1 MLSPSYRRVAARFAA
16 AKKIPSLRELGL
28 EGLGTGAPV
37 TLYHGT
43 SSIFSEFDIAKS
55 RDELVNEFYG
65 RGIFLTPSKRVAWQ
79 YAQSNRNMGLPVSV
93 IDDISQVNRNA
104 GAFLRALYEQG
115 QDAWEPYWKAHGFWR
130 DDPAPG
136 EGKLD
141 SVGFEKHLG
150 GADGNTLLDISQH
163 IEGTA
168 YRNQAPPDSSQEL
181 MDLFSGGGS
190 TGSPDWLYDHLDTVG
205 LDSTKYRPKVLTVV
219 VRVDNPLVTASKA
232 EARKA
237 PSKGYDS
244 VVYYGSDLVG
254 GEPEVAIYDARKAKI
269 THVEV

>member
-1 MLSPSYRRVAARFAA
+1 MTPSPARVSARFAA
-16 AKKIPSLRELGL
+16 SKRMPSLRELGL

-43 SSIFSEFDIAKS
+43 SAIFSDFSIAKS
-55 RDELVNEFYG
+55 RDELVNKFYG
-65 RGIFLTPSKRVAWQ
+65 RGIFLTPSKKVAWQ
-79 YAQSNRNMGLPVSV
+79 YAYANRNMGLPVSV
-93 IDDISQVNRNA
+93 IDDLSQVNRNA
-104 GAFLRALYEQG
+104 GSFLQALYEQG

-136 EGKLD
+136 EGAFD
-141 SVGFEKHLG
+141 SAGFEKHLG
-150 GADGNTLLDISQH
+150 GADGNTLMDIAAH
-163 IEGTA
+163 IIGSA
-168 YRNQAPPDSSQEL
+168 KKQAPPDASQEL
-181 MDLFSGGGS
+181 MDMFHGGG
-190 TGSPDWLYDHLDTVG
+190 TGSPDWLYDNLDEVG

-219 VRVDNPLVTASKA
+219 VRVDNPLVTASKS

-254 GEPEVAIYDARKAKI
+254 GEAEVAVYDASKAKI

>member
-1 MLSPSYRRVAARFAA
+1 MTPSPARVAARFAA
-16 AKKIPSLRELGL
+16 AKRVPSLRELGV
-28 EGLGTGAPV
+28 EGLDTGAPV

-43 SSIFSEFDIAKS
+43 SATFSEFDIAKS

-65 RGIFLTPSKRVAWQ
+65 RGIFLTPSKKVAWQ
-79 YAQSNRNMGLPVSV
+79 YAHANRNKGLPVSV
-93 IDDISQVNRNA
+93 IDDLSRVNRNA

-115 QDAWEPYWKAHGFWR
+115 HAGFEPYARSHGFWR
-130 DDPAPG
+130 DNPAPG
-136 EGKLD
+136 EGQFD
-141 SVGFEKHLG
+141 SEGFDRHLG
-150 GADGNTLLDISQH
+150 GVDANTLLDIVGH
-163 IEGTA
+163 IIGSA
-168 YRNQAPPDSSQEL
+168 KRQAPPDAAEEVF
-181 MDLFSGGGS
+181 DLFGGGG
-190 TGSPDWLYDHLDTVG
+190 TGSPDWLYDDLDKVG

-219 VRVDNPLVTASKA
+219 VRVSNPLVTASKA

-254 GEPEVAIYDARKAKI
+254 GVPEVAIYDARKAKI

>member
-1 MLSPSYRRVAARFAA
+1 MTPSPARVAARFAA
-16 AKKIPSLRELGL
+16 SKKTPSLTDFGL

-43 SSIFSEFDIAKS
+43 SATFSEFDIAKS

-65 RGIFLTPSKRVAWQ
+65 RGIFLTPSKSVAWK
-79 YAQSNRNMGLPVSV
+79 YAHANRNKGLPVSV
-93 IDDISQVNRNA
+93 IDDLTRVNRNA
-104 GAFLRALYEQG
+104 GAFLRALYEKG

-136 EGKLD
+136 EGHFD
-141 SVGFEKHLG
+141 SEGFDRHLG
-150 GADGNTLLDISQH
+150 GVDGNTLMDIAGH
-163 IEGTA
+163 IIGSVKK
-168 YRNQAPPDSSQEL
+168 QAPPDAAEEIF
-181 MDLFSGGGS
+181 DLFGGGG
-190 TGSPDWLYDHLDTVG
+190 TGSPDWLYDDLDKVG

-219 VRVDNPLVTASKA
+219 VRVSNPLVTASKA

-244 VVYYGSDLVG
+244 VVYYGPDLVG
-254 GEPEVAIYDARKAKI
+254 GEAEVAIYDARKAKI
-269 THVEV
+269 MHVEV

>member
-1 MLSPSYRRVAARFAA
+1 MTPSPARVSARFAA

-28 EGLGTGAPV
+28 ERLATGASV

-43 SSIFSEFDIAKS
+43 SAAFSEFDIAKS

-65 RGIFLTPSKRVAWQ
+65 RGIFLTPSKSVAWK
-79 YAQSNRNMGLPVSV
+79 YANANRNMGLPVSV
-93 IDDISQVNRNA
+93 IDDLSQVNRNA
-104 GAFLRALYEQG
+104 GSFLRALYEKG
-115 QDAWEPYWKAHGFWR
+115 HAGFEPYARAHGFWR

-136 EGKLD
+136 EGMFD
-141 SVGFEKHLG
+141 SGGFDRHLG
-150 GADGNTLLDISQH
+150 GVDANTLIDIAAH
-163 IEGTA
+163 IIGSA
-168 YRNQAPPDSSQEL
+168 KKQAPPDASQEL
-181 MDLFSGGGS
+181 MDLFHGSGG
-190 TGSPDWLYDHLDTVG
+190 TGSPDWLYDNLDEVG

-254 GEPEVAIYDARKAKI
+254 GEAEVAIYDASKAKI

>member
-1 MLSPSYRRVAARFAA
+1 MNPSPSRVAARFAA
-16 AKKIPSLRELGL
+16 AKKPLDLSHYGL
-28 EGLGTGAPV
+28 EGMTTGSPV

-43 SSIFSEFDIAKS
+43 SAAFSEFDISKS

-65 RGIFLTPSKRVAWQ
+65 RGIFLTPSKKVAWQ
-79 YAQSNRNMGLPVSV
+79 YAQANRNMGLPVSV
-93 IDDISQVNRNA
+93 IDDLARVNRNA
-104 GAFLRALYEQG
+104 ASFLCALYEKG

-136 EGKLD
+136 EGQLD
-141 SVGFEKHLG
+141 SDGFDRHLG
-150 GADGNTLLDISQH
+150 GVDPNTLMDIAEH
-163 IEGTA
+163 IIGSA
-168 YRNQAPPDSSQEL
+168 KRQVPPDAAEEVL
-181 MDLFSGGGS
+181 NLFSPS
-190 TGSPDWLYDHLDTVG
+190 TGSPDWLYDDLDKIG

-219 VRVDNPLVTASKA
+219 VRVSNPLVTASKS

-254 GEPEVAIYDARKAKI
+254 GVPEVAIYDARKAKI

>member
-1 MLSPSYRRVAARFAA
+1 MSIPSYRRVAARFAA
-16 AKKIPSLRELGL
+16 AKKVPSLRELGL

-43 SSIFSEFDIAKS
+43 SAAFSEFDIAKS

-65 RGIFLTPSKRVAWQ
+65 RGIFLTPSKSVAWK
-79 YAQSNRNMGLPVSV
+79 YANANRNMGLPVSV
-93 IDDISQVNRNA
+93 IDDLSQVNRNA
-104 GAFLRALYEQG
+104 GSFLRALYEKG
-115 QDAWEPYWKAHGFWR
+115 HAGFEPYARAHGFWR

-136 EGKLD
+136 EGMFD
-141 SVGFEKHLG
+141 SGGFDRHLG
-150 GADGNTLLDISQH
+150 GVDANTLIDISGH
-163 IEGTA
+163 ILGSSKKS
-168 YRNQAPPDSSQEL
+168 PPTDALDEVF
-181 MDLFSGGGS
+181 DLFSGS
-190 TGSPDWLYDHLDTVG
+190 TGSPDWLYDNLDEVG

-219 VRVDNPLVTASKA
+219 VRVDNPLVTASKS

-254 GEPEVAIYDARKAKI
+254 GEAEVAIYDARKAKI

>member
-1 MLSPSYRRVAARFAA
+1 MPPSPARVAARFAA
-16 AKKIPSLRELGL
+16 AKRVPSLRELGV

-43 SSIFSEFDIAKS
+43 SATFSEFDIAKS

-65 RGIFLTPSKRVAWQ
+65 RGIFLTPSKSVAWQ
-79 YAQSNRNMGLPVSV
+79 YAYANRNMGLPVSV
-93 IDDISQVNRNA
+93 IEDLTRINRNA
-104 GAFLRALYEQG
+104 GSFLRALYEKG
-115 QDAWEPYWKAHGFWR
+115 HAGFELYARAHGFWR

-136 EGKLD
+136 EGMFD
-141 SVGFEKHLG
+141 SGGFDRHLG
-150 GADGNTLLDISQH
+150 GVDANTLLDVVEH
-163 IEGTA
+163 IIGSSKK
-168 YRNQAPPDSSQEL
+168 QAPPDAAEEVFN
-181 MDLFSGGGS
+181 LFGGGG
-190 TGSPDWLYDHLDTVG
+190 TGSPDWLYDDLDKMG

-219 VRVDNPLVTASKA
+219 VRVSNPLVTASKT

-254 GEPEVAIYDARKAKI
+254 GEAEVAIYDASKAKI